1 MPGLQEVLKSGAHS
15 LLKSWIHGFLI
26 SWPQEPL
33 MSCFP
38 EFMIPWVTDLLSPC
52 FIGVCRGLYIEGAE
66 VLGLLPPSLSD
77 WQSFLFILTI
87 SRMPDFLFGIPK

>member
-33 MSCFP
+33 TPCFP
-38 EFMIPWVTDLLSPC
+38 EFMMPWVTDLLSP
-52 FIGVCRGLYIEGAE
+52 
-66 VLGLLPPSLSD
+66 
-77 WQSFLFILTI
+77 
-87 SRMPDFLFGIPK
+87 